1 MHGSTQQQIS
11 SNRSGY
17 ALGVRGL
24 RRLTLSESPVPVFG
38 INHDMKSLFSMRTW
52 TSEPSC
58 RPSKKDGRPSAPSD
72 ASRGVSEISPRAG
85 RRLHVPNAPPSVVE
99 ARPNRN
105 ALRRRKEHTRGDT
118 DSRPARRQGPLVHGL
133 SGPVTTNSGKGSP
146 SRAWDK
152 TAGCTRSALKK
163 ISSQE

>member
-1 MHGSTQQQIS
+1 MVAVAFGSGATRCLSALSRHVLTYKHIHGSTQQQIS

-85 RRLHVPNAPPSVVE
+85 RGFMSRTHRLQWSKPAPIE
-99 ARPNRN
+99 TRWGG
-105 ALRRRKEHTRGDT
+105 RKSSSAEIT
-118 DSRPARRQGPLVHGL
+118 AA
-133 SGPVTTNSGKGSP
+133 SGGGI
-146 SRAWDK
+146 A
-152 TAGCTRSALKK
+152 
-163 ISSQE
+163 ISFVDRMFLL

>member
-52 TSEPSC
+52 TSEPFC

-85 RRLHVPNAPPSVVE
+85 RRLAHVPNAPPSVVE

-105 ALRRRKEHTRGDT
+105 AIGGSQEQQRGDY
-118 DSRPARRQGPLVHGL
+118 RRVGGRNRHFLWLLTACFYSKELKV
-133 SGPVTTNSGKGSP
+133 VTTDI
-146 SRAWDK
+146 RAPREL
-152 TAGCTRSALKK
+152 AG
-163 ISSQE
+163 